1 MRRLPTCRSVTSPAC
16 LSTFRCWE
24 TAGRLTGSSPAIAP
38 TEAGPSPSRSKTARR
53 VGSPSA
59 VMGSALASTYGKATL
74 TDVPSSRALVLV
86 AAGPD
91 REHRV
96 LGIAE
101 HGDRARRHLHRAGE
115 HAAAERLRLA
125 ERPLDVLVAEV
136 GHP

>member
-16 LSTFRCWE
+16 LSTLRCWE

-38 TEAGPSPSRSKTARR
+38 TEAGPSPRRSKTARR

-59 VMGSALASTYGKATL
+59 VMGSALASTYGKPTL
-74 TDVPSSRALVLV
+74 TDSPASRARVRSLVLV
-86 AAGPD
+86 VAGPE

-101 HGDRARRHLHRAGE
+101 HGDRARCHRHRAGE
-115 HAAAERLRLA
+115 DAAAERL
-125 ERPLDVLVAEV
+125 
-136 GHP
+136 

>member
-38 TEAGPSPSRSKTARR
+38 TEAGPSPRRSKTARR

-59 VMGSALASTYGKATL
+59 VIGSALASTYGKATL
-74 TDVPSSRALVLV
+74 TDARRQGRGRLVLV

-101 HGDRARRHLHRAGE
+101 HGDRAGRHLHRTGE
-115 HAAAERLRLA
+115 DAAA
-125 ERPLDVLVAEV
+125 
-136 GHP
+136 